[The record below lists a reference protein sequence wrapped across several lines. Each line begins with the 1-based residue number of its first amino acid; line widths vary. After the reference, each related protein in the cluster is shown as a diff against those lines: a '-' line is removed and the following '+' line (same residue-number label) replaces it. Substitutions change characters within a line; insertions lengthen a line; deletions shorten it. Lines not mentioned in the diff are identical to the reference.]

1 MDKMTSRL
9 VAAALVGGLA
19 VLSAGCAADAAAPAG
34 GHPSAAAAGST
45 ALPNPFTVLARYGV
59 KPLGLD
65 HPVALAIGPD
75 GNLYVT
81 DLSQRVTVIS
91 PAGKVMR
98 RWGKPGTAPG
108 EFKFIGGD
116 PTTPANVNGKIT
128 VGRNGMVYVS
138 DSGNAR
144 VQVFSPQGRFIR
156 QFGSLGS
163 QKGQFLSPG
172 DLVVDG
178 SGNLYVADD
187 QSQTLAKFSPTGKV
201 IWQIGGS
208 SSSDQDLLGHF
219 HLATIDAHG
228 RLVMVNDDQHR
239 VLYIDP
245 SGHKVDAFSPN
256 YSSLTGGNVCEATV
270 DAAGNTYLS
279 GCGESSTEP
288 SLVYDRAHRLIAK
301 WPGTKYSLRHSPVF
315 GPDDEVFAL
324 ATDES
329 ILRLRI
335 TLPAR

>member
-19 VLSAGCAADAAAPAG
+19 VLSAGCAANAAAPAG

-81 DLSQRVTVIS
+81 DGSQRVTVIS

-98 RWGKPGTAPG
+98 QWGKPGTAPG

-187 QSQTLAKFSPTGKV
+187 QSQTLADRRK
-201 IWQIGGS
+201 
-208 SSSDQDLLGHF
+208 
-219 HLATIDAHG
+219 
-228 RLVMVNDDQHR
+228 LVQR
-239 VLYIDP
+239 
-245 SGHKVDAFSPN
+245 
-256 YSSLTGGNVCEATV
+256 
-270 DAAGNTYLS
+270 
-279 GCGESSTEP
+279 
-288 SLVYDRAHRLIAK
+288 
-301 WPGTKYSLRHSPVF
+301 PG
-315 GPDDEVFAL
+315 
-324 ATDES
+324 
-329 ILRLRI
+329 
-335 TLPAR
+335 PARPLPPGDHRRARQARHGERRPAQGALH

>member
-1 MDKMTSRL
+1 MDKLTSRL
-9 VAAALVGGLA
+9 AAAALVGGLA
-19 VLSAGCAADAAAPAG
+19 VLGAGCAANAAAPAA
-34 GHPSAAAAGST
+34 GHPGSAAATSS
-45 ALPNPFTVLARYGV
+45 ALPNPFRILARYSA
-59 KPLGLD
+59 KSLGLD
-65 HPVALAIGPD
+65 HPDALAIGPD

-81 DLSQRVTVIS
+81 DHSQRVTVIS
-91 PAGKVMR
+91 PAGKVLR

-108 EFKFIGGD
+108 EFKFIGND
-116 PTTPANVNGKIT
+116 PTTPTNVTGKIA
-128 VGRNGMVYVS
+128 VGRNGMVYIS
-138 DSGNAR
+138 DSGHDR

-163 QKGQFLSPG
+163 RKGQFLFPG

-178 SGNLYVADD
+178 SGNTYVADD
-187 QSQTLAKFSPTGKV
+187 QSLTLAKFSPTGKI

-219 HLATIDAHG
+219 HAAGIDAHG
-228 RLVMVNDDQHR
+228 RLVMVNDDEQR
-239 VLYIDP
+239 VLYVDP

-256 YSSLTGGNVCEATV
+256 YSSLTGGHVCEATV

-279 GCGESSTEP
+279 GCGEGPTEP
-288 SLVYDRAHRLIAK
+288 SLVYDQAHQLIAK
-301 WPGTKYSLRHSPVF
+301 WPGTKYSLLNSPVF
-315 GPDDEVFAL
+315 GPNGEVSAL
-324 ATDES
+324 TRDGS